1 MNITD
6 ISKLSKLERLQ
17 TMEAIWDSLIQE
29 SVEIKSPE
37 WHREILIGRK
47 RKIEEG
53 NTEFISFEE
62 LKSKYSG

>member
-1 MNITD
+1 MNITE

-29 SVEIKSPE
+29 TVEIKSPG

-53 NTEFISFEE
+53 NTEFISLEE
-62 LKSKYSG
+62 LKTKYGG